1 MKKKMIIG
9 AALAA
14 SFVFSSCKKVYEE
27 NYYNTYNT
35 TEESVYNYEYYQ
47 KVLLDQEE
55 ITEDIRPPYLKKGD
69 TVAVFAA
76 SNKVTRSEMAD
87 GIKTLQGW
95 GLNVVE
101 AENLYEDDGRYA
113 GTQSQRI
120 LGLQKLIDNPN
131 IKALFSARGG
141 YGAAQVISFLDLE
154 KMKSDPKW
162 VVGFS
167 DVTALHVA
175 LNNLGIES
183 VHGPM
188 VNKLTHAASVESLRK
203 ALFGEQLSYSIPKN
217 ADCVVGEAEGRLV
230 GGNLSLI
237 YSLGGTLFDLNAKD
251 AILLIEDTGESN
263 YHLDRML
270 TNLKLSGKLDC
281 IKGLVVGEFT
291 SMNQGSDDPINEII
305 LSKVKDLGIP
315 VMYGLN
321 VGHGTE
327 NYAIYLGRRVSLK
340 VGNDNAT
347 LTFE

>member
-1 MKKKMIIG
+1 M
-9 AALAA
+9 AAFASVLMLAP
-14 SFVFSSCKKVYEE
+14 SCKKVYEE
-27 NYYNTYNT
+27 NYYNTTNET
-35 TEESVYNYEYYQ
+35 VYTYEYYQ
-47 KVLLDQEE
+47 KVLLDQKE

-76 SNKVTRSEMAD
+76 SNKVTKSELSA
-87 GIKTLQGW
+87 GIAKLKEW

-101 AENLYEDDGRYA
+101 ADNLYGDDGRYA
-113 GTQSQRI
+113 GTQSDRI
-120 LGLQKLIDNPN
+120 IGLQKLIDNPN

-141 YGAAQVISFLDLE
+141 YGAAQVIPFLDLE
-154 KMKSDPKW
+154 KLKDQPKW
-162 VVGFS
+162 AVGYS

-183 VHGPM
+183 IHGPM
-188 VNKLTHAASVESLRK
+188 VNKMTDAESVETLRK
-203 ALFGEQLSYSIPKN
+203 ALFGETVSYSFPTTQ
-217 ADCVVGEAEGRLV
+217 DCITGKGEGRLV

-291 SMNQGSDDPINEII
+291 NMNQGSDKPINEII
-305 LSKVKDLGIP
+305 LSKVKDLNIP
-315 VMYGLN
+315 VMYGLG
-321 VGHGTE
+321 VGHGTP
-327 NYAIYLGRRVSLK
+327 NYAVYMGRQAKLV
-340 VGNDNAT
+340 VANDKAT

>member
-1 MKKKMIIG
+1 MRKQIVIG
-9 AALAA
+9 VALSA
-14 SFVFSSCKKVYEE
+14 SLLLPSCKKIYEE
-27 NYYNTYNT
+27 NYYNT
-35 TEESVYNYEYYQ
+35 TEETVYNYEYYQ
-47 KVLLDQEE
+47 KVLLDQQE
-55 ITEDIRPPYLKKGD
+55 ITDDIRPPYLKKGD

-76 SNKVTRSEMAD
+76 SNKVTKSELSN
-87 GIKTLQGW
+87 GIKTLKGW
-95 GLNVVE
+95 GLKVVE

-154 KMKSDPKW
+154 RLKSSPKW
-162 VVGFS
+162 GIGYS

-183 VHGPM
+183 IHGPM
-188 VNKLTHAASVESLRK
+188 VNNMTHESSVESLRK
-203 ALFGEQLSYSIPKN
+203 ALFGETLSYSIPTN
-217 ADCVVGEAEGRLV
+217 DNCLQGEAEGRLV

-237 YSLGGTLFDLNAKD
+237 YSLGGTLFDLNVKD

-263 YHLDRML
+263 YHVDRML

-281 IKGLVVGEFT
+281 VKGLVVGEFT
-291 SMNQGSDDPINEII
+291 SMNQGGDAPLNEII

-315 VMYGLN
+315 VMYGLS
-321 VGHGTE
+321 VGHDKA
-327 NYAIYLGRRVSLK
+327 NSAVYFGRKVALK
-340 VGNDNAT
+340 VDKEKAT
-347 LTFE
+347 LSFE

>member
-1 MKKKMIIG
+1 MKLKTYM
-9 AALAA
+9 LAFA
-14 SFVFSSCKKVYEE
+14 SVLMLAPSCKKVYEE
-27 NYYNTYNT
+27 NYYNTTNET
-35 TEESVYNYEYYQ
+35 VYTYEYYQ
-47 KVLLDQEE
+47 KVLLDQKE

-76 SNKVTRSEMAD
+76 SNKVTKSELSA
-87 GIKTLQGW
+87 GIAKLKEW

-101 AENLYEDDGRYA
+101 ADNLYEDDGRYA

-141 YGAAQVISFLDLE
+141 YGAAQVIPFLDLE
-154 KMKSDPKW
+154 KLKDQPKW
-162 VVGFS
+162 AVGYS

-183 VHGPM
+183 IHGPM
-188 VNKLTHAASVESLRK
+188 VNKMTDAESVETLRK
-203 ALFGEQLSYSIPKN
+203 ALFGETVSYSFPTTQ
-217 ADCVVGEAEGRLV
+217 DCITGKGEGRLV

-291 SMNQGSDDPINEII
+291 NMNQGSDKPINEII
-305 LSKVKDLGIP
+305 LSKVKDLNIP
-315 VMYGLN
+315 VMYGLG
-321 VGHGTE
+321 VGHGTP
-327 NYAIYLGRRVSLK
+327 NYAVYMGRQAKLV
-340 VGNDNAT
+340 VANDKAT

>member
-1 MKKKMIIG
+1 MRLKTCM
-9 AALAA
+9 AAFASVLMLAP
-14 SFVFSSCKKVYEE
+14 SCKKVYEE
-27 NYYNTYNT
+27 NYYNTTNET
-35 TEESVYNYEYYQ
+35 VYTYEYYQ
-47 KVLLDQEE
+47 KVLLDQKE

-76 SNKVTRSEMAD
+76 SNKVTKSELSA
-87 GIKTLQGW
+87 GIAKLKEW

-101 AENLYEDDGRYA
+101 ADNLYGDDGRYA
-113 GTQSQRI
+113 GTQSDRI
-120 LGLQKLIDNPN
+120 IGLQKLIDNPN

-141 YGAAQVISFLDLE
+141 YGAAQVIPFLDLE
-154 KMKSDPKW
+154 KLKDQPKW
-162 VVGFS
+162 AVGYS

-183 VHGPM
+183 IHGPM
-188 VNKLTHAASVESLRK
+188 VNKMTDAESVETLRK
-203 ALFGEQLSYSIPKN
+203 ALFGETVSYSFPTTQ
-217 ADCVVGEAEGRLV
+217 DCITGKGEGRLV

-291 SMNQGSDDPINEII
+291 NMNQGSDKPINEII
-305 LSKVKDLGIP
+305 LSKVKDLNIP
-315 VMYGLN
+315 VMYGLG
-321 VGHGTE
+321 VGHGTP
-327 NYAIYLGRRVSLK
+327 NYAVYMGRQAKLV
-340 VGNDNAT
+340 VANDKAT

>member
-1 MKKKMIIG
+1 MKLKTCVVT
-9 AALAA
+9 LA
-14 SFVFSSCKKVYEE
+14 SIVLLTSSCRKIYEE
-27 NYYNTYNT
+27 NYYNTTN
-35 TEESVYNYEYYQ
+35 ESVYNYEYYQ
-47 KVLLDQEE
+47 KVLLDQKE
-55 ITEDIRPPYLKKGD
+55 ITDDIRPPYLKKGD

-76 SNKVTRSEMAD
+76 SNKVTKSELSA
-87 GIKTLQGW
+87 GIAKLKEW

-101 AENLYEDDGRYA
+101 ASNLYEDDGRYA
-113 GTQSQRI
+113 GTQAQRI
-120 LGLQKLIDNPN
+120 LGLQALIDNPN

-141 YGAAQVISFLDLE
+141 YGAAQVIPFLDLE
-154 KMKSDPKW
+154 KLQDHPKW
-162 VVGFS
+162 AIGYS

-183 VHGPM
+183 IHGPM
-188 VNKLTHAASVESLRK
+188 INKMTDSESVETLRK
-203 ALFGEQLSYSIPKN
+203 ALFGEKVSYSIPTNKN
-217 ADCVVGEAEGRLV
+217 CVMGSEEGRLV

-281 IKGLVVGEFT
+281 IKGLVVGEFSNMT
-291 SMNQGSDDPINEII
+291 QGSDKPIEEII

-315 VMYGLN
+315 VMYGLS
-321 VGHGTE
+321 VGHGST
-327 NYAIYLGRRVSLK
+327 NYAVYMGRK
-340 VGNDNAT
+340 VKLNVDKDKAT

>member
-1 MKKKMIIG
+1 MRKHLLFS

-14 SFVFSSCKKVYEE
+14 SLLVSSCKKVYEE

-47 KVLLDQEE
+47 KVLLDQQEV
-55 ITEDIRPPYLKKGD
+55 TDDIRPPYLKSGD

-76 SNKVTRSEMAD
+76 SNKVTRSELSD
-87 GIKTLQGW
+87 GIRVLQNW

-101 AENLYEDDGRYA
+101 ADNLYEDDGRYA

-131 IKALFSARGG
+131 IKALISARGG

-154 KMKSDPKW
+154 KMKSNPKW
-162 VVGFS
+162 VVGYS

-183 VHGPM
+183 LHGPM
-188 VNKLTHAASVESLRK
+188 VKSLSHAASVESLRK
-203 ALFGEQLSYSIPKN
+203 ALFGEPISYSITKN
-217 ADCVVGEAEGRLV
+217 SNCVEGVAEGRLV

-263 YHLDRML
+263 YHIDRML

-291 SMNQGSDDPINEII
+291 SMNQGSDAPINEII
-305 LSKVKDLGIP
+305 LDKVKDLGIP

-327 NYAIYLGRRVSLK
+327 NYAVYLGRKVSLK
-340 VGNDNAT
+340 VGSDKAT

>member
-1 MKKKMIIG
+1 MIDMRRFLLTVIPSLLLC
-9 AALAA
+9 A
-14 SFVFSSCKKVYEE
+14 SCKKVYEE
-27 NYYNTYNT
+27 NYYYT
-35 TEESVYNYEYYQ
+35 TDENVYNYEYYQ
-47 KVLLDQEE
+47 TVLLNQEE
-55 ITEDIRPPYLKKGD
+55 ITQDVRPDYLKKGD

-76 SNKVTRSEMAD
+76 SNKVSKSELEN
-87 GIKTLQGW
+87 GIQTLKGW
-95 GLNVVE
+95 GLKVVE
-101 AENLYEDDGRYA
+101 AENLYLEDGRYA

-120 LGLQKLIDNPN
+120 IGLQKLMDNPN
-131 IKALFSARGG
+131 IKALFAARGG

-154 KMKSDPKW
+154 KFQKNPKW
-162 VVGFS
+162 VVGYS

-188 VNKLTHAASVESLRK
+188 VNNMTHAESVESLRK
-203 ALFGEQLSYSIPKN
+203 MLFGEKVSYSIAKN
-217 ADCVVGEAEGRLV
+217 SNCRQGKAEGRLV

-237 YSLGGTLFDLNAKD
+237 YSLGGTLFDLNVKN

-281 IKGLVVGEFT
+281 IKGLVVGEFIK
-291 SMNQGSDDPINEII
+291 MNQGSDDPVNQII
-305 LSKVKDLGIP
+305 LDKVRDLGIP

-321 VGHGTE
+321 VGHDVV
-327 NYAIYLGRRVSLK
+327 NYAVCFGRTVTLD
-340 VGNDNAT
+340 VNNDKAT